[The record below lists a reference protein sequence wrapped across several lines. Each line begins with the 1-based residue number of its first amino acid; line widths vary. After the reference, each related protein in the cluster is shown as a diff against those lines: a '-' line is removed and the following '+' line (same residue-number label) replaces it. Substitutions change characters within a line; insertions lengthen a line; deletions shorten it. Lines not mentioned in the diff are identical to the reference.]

1 MHSKFLSHG
10 KGSCKSAADY
20 LTGKKSGDHHDRI
33 ETLRG
38 DPYQVAAIADELD
51 FSNKYKS
58 FVVSFHV
65 DDKPT
70 PKDIESVI
78 QEYENHLFA
87 GLKPDQF
94 TTAWIQHTDQKTGK
108 IDLHMITPAVE
119 LSAGKSL
126 NIAPPRTLKYVDSVR
141 DFLNEK
147 HGWKSPDILL
157 NPENARDANPHT
169 LPIWATESNKKMH
182 AAVIENCREVVADGS
197 IKNRQEML
205 TYLDDLGFENGF
217 EVVGNKR
224 GSISIK
230 PENSKQNIRLSGTM
244 FAQDFAP
251 ESAHDLDAKI
261 AEPKPS
267 EAELLSKMEGYR
279 ENREAYN
286 LDRYPDQSSELMN
299 ITKIQQQLEILH
311 IQQPKIET
319 ENIAEIAAKH
329 ERFRGVSSRNL
340 NGTKKTD
347 EQKFGEAFAAW
358 IKAIFSSPYKYEP
371 SQKIKPKWD
380 EAAAI
385 KELHK
390 TLVDN
395 NYLLV
400 HQRIEM
406 LKEAWRD
413 RSKTQEYEDQNLW
426 KKITK
431 KTPIKT
437 EAWLEKEAALSAVE
451 KEANESMRRIGLPS
465 IDEADKW
472 LKIIND
478 ESVDSPE
485 NRVKEEEARCRADDR
500 KKRAEAEAQ
509 RLLELAKNIMTHEEV
524 QKELELQQKAQKV
537 ANAQARQDARD
548 GVKDI
553 APTMR

>member
-1 MHSKFLSHG
+1 MHSKFLAHG

-20 LTGKKSGDHHDRI
+20 LTGKKSGDNHDLI
-33 ETLRG
+33 ATLRG
-38 DPYQVAAIADELD
+38 DPYQVAAVADQLD

-58 FVVSFHV
+58 FVVSFHA

-70 PKDIESVI
+70 PADIEDVI

-119 LSAGKSL
+119 LTTGKSL
-126 NIAPPRTLKYVDSVR
+126 NIAPPHTLKYVDSVR

-182 AAVIENCREVVADGS
+182 AAVIENCRHVVADGS

-205 TYLDDLGFENGF
+205 TYLDDLGFENDF
-217 EVVGNKR
+217 KVVGSKR
-224 GSISIK
+224 GSISIR
-230 PENSKQNIRLSGTM
+230 PANSKQNIRLAGAM
-244 FAQDFAP
+244 FEKDFKP
-251 ESAHDLDAKI
+251 KSAHDLDAKI

-267 EAELLSKMEGYR
+267 QAELFAKMEGYR
-279 ENREAYN
+279 ENRDAYN
-286 LDRYPDQSSELMN
+286 SERYPNQSSELMN
-299 ITKIQQQLEILH
+299 IAKVQQQQEILH
-311 IQQPKIET
+311 IREPKIET
-319 ENIAEIAAKH
+319 ENIAQVEAKH

-371 SQKIKPKWD
+371 SQKKAKWD

-390 TLVDN
+390 TLVNN
-395 NYLLV
+395 NYLSV

-406 LKEAWRD
+406 VRSARRDMLKTP
-413 RSKTQEYEDQNLW
+413 KFEDQTVW
-426 KKITK
+426 QKITK
-431 KTPIKT
+431 KPQIKT
-437 EAWLEKEAALSAVE
+437 ENWIEKEASWVAIKE
-451 KEANESMRRIGLPS
+451 EANQAMRRIGLPDIEEAYKQYKEINES
-465 IDEADKW
+465 IDPAE
-472 LKIIND
+472 
-478 ESVDSPE
+478 
-485 NRVKEEEARCRADDR
+485 RVKEEEARCRADDR

-509 RLLELAKNIMTHEEV
+509 RLLELAENIMTPEQVLE
-524 QKELELQQKAQKV
+524 ELERVEEARQV
-537 ANAQARQDARD
+537 EEAQAAQDAQD
-548 GVKDI
+548 GIQDI
-553 APTMR
+553 TPTMG